1 MTASSFCSFTRAAI
15 PMLAYAD
22 GSLFFPH
29 ERLLVFSDL
38 HLEKGRAM
46 AGHAP
51 LPEMDTDT
59 TLADMQ
65 TAITRD
71 NPDRVLF
78 LGDSFHRS
86 QMASSLPARHR
97 TALHDM
103 LSGRE
108 VIWITG
114 NHDPDLPDFLTG
126 SVRHDLMLG
135 PLIFRHEAEAL
146 PKAIS
151 SSLSSSLSRQGSVK
165 TLEISGHYHPKIR
178 LSTRARRITGRC
190 FMATSRRLIMP
201 AFGAYAG
208 GLYVDAPVLK
218 AFHDD
223 QMEIFFCHACR
234 IYRYAYSQ
242 LKHNT

>member
-1 MTASSFCSFTRAAI
+1 
-15 PMLAYAD
+15 
-22 GSLFFPH
+22 
-29 ERLLVFSDL
+29 
-38 HLEKGRAM
+38 
-46 AGHAP
+46 
-51 LPEMDTDT
+51 
-59 TLADMQ
+59 
-65 TAITRD
+65 
-71 NPDRVLF
+71 
-78 LGDSFHRS
+78 
-86 QMASSLPARHR
+86 
-97 TALHDM
+97 M

-126 SVRHDLMLG
+126 SIRHDLTLG

-146 PKAIS
+146 PKAMS
-151 SSLSSSLSRQGSVK
+151 RPLSRRGSAK

-242 LKHNT
+242 LKRNT

>member
-1 MTASSFCSFTRAAI
+1 MTVSSSCSFTRAGI
-15 PMLAYAD
+15 PMLAYPD
-22 GSLFFPH
+22 GSLFIPH

-65 TAITRD
+65 TSITRD

-86 QMASSLPARHR
+86 QMAASLPMRHR
-97 TALHDM
+97 NALQAM
-103 LSGRE
+103 LSDRE

-114 NHDPDLPDFLTG
+114 NHDPDLPDYLTG
-126 SVRHDLMLG
+126 SVRQELTLG
-135 PLIFRHEAEAL
+135 ALIFRHEAGRL
-146 PKAIS
+146 P
-151 SSLSSSLSRQGSVK
+151 RQGSVK
-165 TLEISGHYHPKIR
+165 SIEISGHFHPKIR
-178 LSTRARRITGRC
+178 LATRARRITGRC
-190 FMATSRRLIMP
+190 FMVMERRLIMP

-208 GLYVDAPVLK
+208 GLYVNAPALK

-242 LKHNT
+242 LKHNI

>member
-1 MTASSFCSFTRAAI
+1 MTLSSSCSFVRAGI

-22 GSLFFPH
+22 GSLFISH

-46 AGHAP
+46 AGHTP

-59 TLADMQ
+59 TLEAMQ
-65 TAITRD
+65 AAIRRD
-71 NPDRVLF
+71 NPERVLF

-86 QMASSLPARHR
+86 QMASSLPIRHR
-97 TALHDM
+97 DSLNAM

-108 VIWITG
+108 IIWITG
-114 NHDPDLPDFLTG
+114 NHDPDLPDFLSGT
-126 SVRHDLMLG
+126 VHQELTLG
-135 PLIFRHEAEAL
+135 AIIFRHEAGSL
-146 PKAIS
+146 P
-151 SSLSSSLSRQGSVK
+151 RQNSNQK
-165 TLEISGHYHPKIR
+165 IEISGHFHPKAK
-178 LSTRARRITGRC
+178 LATRARWITGRC
-190 FMATSRRLIMP
+190 FIATTRRLIMP

-208 GLYVDAPVLK
+208 GLYIDHPALK
-218 AFHDD
+218 VFHDD

-242 LKHNT
+242 LKSKI